1 MGQTYMWTD
10 ENKDLQRSADI
21 AILDRK
27 SAINMVVNSK
37 LENFQIGI
45 SDKSLIIQNL
55 YKNTETCINRK
66 WQISEYFLAYQA
78 RC

>member
-1 MGQTYMWTD
+1 MGQTYVWTD
-10 ENKDLQRSADI
+10 ENKDLQKSADI
-21 AILDRK
+21 AILDKK

-45 SDKSLIIQNL
+45 SDESLMTQNL
-55 YKNTETCINRK
+55 YENAETCINRK